1 VTAHVPTLVVG
12 AGISG
17 LVCAYAL
24 RKAGIVAQVVEASAI
39 PGGVIRS
46 ERRDGYLLEHGP
58 QSFNATSAL
67 LNLCRELHIDDQLL
81 PAPANAP
88 RYVLVKGTLRPV
100 PVSPPAFIAS
110 SLFSPVTKLRVL
122 RDILGRSTVPQS
134 DESVAAFTRRKFS
147 RELLDKLVGPFVSGI
162 YAGDPEKL
170 SLRSAFPQLYEA
182 EKSAGSIIRGLL
194 FSAKKHS
201 ASAEKPTLQTFRD
214 GNQTLIQVLAAYLG
228 PNLRCGVTAQRIRL
242 TTAPRDVAIDTPIY
256 EVTLLANGQEEVL
269 TTNRLIIAT
278 PAQQAATLL
287 RDVDPQFES
296 ALSAIAYAPVAVVS
310 LGYPKSAIHH
320 SLEGFGFLVPRSS
333 GLRILGTV
341 WNSSLFPNR
350 APDGHVSLTSF
361 VGGATDPSAV
371 SLPESEIVPIVH
383 RELAS
388 VLGISQPPS
397 LSHVQAWQRAIPQY
411 NLGHFQLIGKL
422 DQLQRKY
429 QSIRLIGNYLR
440 GPALGACVEQ
450 TLTVAQEAIKK
461 DRPTCAT

>member
-1 VTAHVPTLVVG
+1 LVVG

-24 RKAGIVAQVVEASAI
+24 RRAGVDAQVVESAAT

-46 ERRDGYLLEHGP
+46 ERRDGYLLEFGP
-58 QSFNATSAL
+58 QSFNATSPL
-67 LNLCRELHIDDQLL
+67 LNLCRELHIDNQLL
-81 PAPANAP
+81 PAPVNAP
-88 RYVLVKGTLRPV
+88 RYVLVKGSLRPV
-100 PVSPPAFIAS
+100 PLSPPAFLTS
-110 SLFSPVTKLRVL
+110 SLFGPVTKLRVL
-122 RDILGRSTVPQS
+122 RDILGRSTAPQK

-147 RELLDKLVGPFVSGI
+147 GELLDKLVGPFVSGI

-170 SLRSAFPQLYEA
+170 SVRSAFPQLYEA
-182 EKSAGSIIRGLL
+182 EKSAGSVIRGLL
-194 FSAKKHS
+194 CSAKKRS
-201 ASAEKPTLQTFRD
+201 ASSEKPTLQTFRE
-214 GNQTLIQVLAAYLG
+214 GNQTLIQALAANLG
-228 PNLRCGVTAQRIRL
+228 PNLRCGVTARRISLTIASSGTPIFEVTVIANGREEAL
-242 TTAPRDVAIDTPIY
+242 TTDRV
-256 EVTLLANGQEEVL
+256 
-269 TTNRLIIAT
+269 IIAT
-278 PAQQAATLL
+278 PVQQAATLL

-350 APDGHVSLTSF
+350 APVGQVLVTSF

-371 SLPESEIVPIVH
+371 SLPESEIVSIVH

-397 LSHVQAWQRAIPQY
+397 FSHVQAWQRAIPQY
-411 NLGHFQLIGKL
+411 NLGHIQLIDML
-422 DQLQRKY
+422 EPMQRQY
-429 QSIRLIGNYLR
+429 PSIRLIGNNL
-440 GPALGACVEQ
+440 GGHALGACVEQ
-450 TLTVAQEAIKK
+450 ALTVVQGPIKR
-461 DRPTCAT
+461 DRAT

>member
-12 AGISG
+12 AGITG

-24 RKAGIVAQVVEASAI
+24 HKAGVDTQVVESSAA
-39 PGGVIRS
+39 PGGVIHS
-46 ERRDGYLLEHGP
+46 ERREDYLLEFGP
-58 QSFNATSAL
+58 QSFNATSSL
-67 LNLCRELHIDDQLL
+67 VTLCRELHIDDQLL
-81 PAPANAP
+81 QAPAAAP

-100 PVSPPAFIAS
+100 PLSPPAFIAS

-147 RELLDKLVGPFVSGI
+147 HELLDKLVGPFVSGI

-182 EKSAGSIIRGLL
+182 EKSAGSVIRGLL
-194 FSAKKHS
+194 FSARKRS
-201 ASAEKPTLQTFRD
+201 ASAEKPSLQTFRD
-214 GNQTLIQVLAAYLG
+214 GNQTLIQALAANLG
-228 PNLRCGVTAQRIRL
+228 SRLRCDVSAQRIRL
-242 TTAPRDVAIDTPIY
+242 TAASHDGKTDAPIF
-256 EVTLLANGQEEVL
+256 EVSLFANGREEVL
-269 TTNRLIIAT
+269 TAGRLIIAT

-296 ALSAIAYAPVAVVS
+296 ALSPIAYAPVAVVS
-310 LGYPKSAIHH
+310 LGYPQSAIHH

-333 GLRILGTV
+333 GLRILGSV

-350 APDGHVSLTSF
+350 APDGHVLLTSF
-361 VGGATDPSAV
+361 VGGTTDPSAV
-371 SLPESEIVPIVH
+371 SLPESEIVPVVH

-397 LSHVQAWQRAIPQY
+397 FSHVQAWQRAIPQY

-422 DQLQRKY
+422 DRLQRKY

-461 DRPTCAT
+461 DRPTYAT

>member
-1 VTAHVPTLVVG
+1 VTTHVPTLVVG

-17 LVCAYAL
+17 LVCGYAL
-24 RKAGIVAQVVEASAI
+24 RKAGIDAHVIESSAT

-46 ERRDGYLLEHGP
+46 ERRDGYLLEFGP

-67 LNLCRELHIDDQLL
+67 LNLCRELHIDDQLIQAP
-81 PAPANAP
+81 PAAP

-100 PVSPPAFIAS
+100 PLSPPAFIAS
-110 SLFSPVTKLRVL
+110 PLFGPVTKLTVL
-122 RDILGRSTVPQS
+122 RDILGRSAPPQS
-134 DESVAAFTRRKFS
+134 DESVASFTRRKFS
-147 RELLDKLVGPFVSGI
+147 RDLFDKLVGPFVSGI

-182 EKSAGSIIRGLL
+182 EKSAGSVIRGLL
-194 FSAKKHS
+194 FSTKKRT

-214 GNQTLIQVLAAYLG
+214 GNQTLIEALTANLG
-228 PNLRCGVTAQRIRL
+228 SKLRCSVIAQRLRL
-242 TTAPRDVAIDTPIY
+242 TTASYDTEIDSPIF
-256 EVTLLANGQEEVL
+256 EVTLQTNDGEELL

-278 PAQQAATLL
+278 PAQQAANLL
-287 RDVDPQFES
+287 REIDPQFES
-296 ALSAIAYAPVAVVS
+296 ALSAIVYAPVAVVS
-310 LGYPKSAIHH
+310 LGYPKSAVRHA
-320 SLEGFGFLVPRSS
+320 LDGFGFLVPRSS

-350 APDGHVSLTSF
+350 APDGQVLLTSF
-361 VGGATDPSAV
+361 VGGATDPDAV
-371 SLPESEIVPIVH
+371 SLPESEIVSTVH

-397 LSHVQAWQRAIPQY
+397 FSHVQAWPRAIPQY
-411 NLGHFQLIGKL
+411 NLGHIQYMNQLA
-422 DQLQRKY
+422 QLQGKY

-450 TLTVAQEAIKK
+450 ALTVAAEAIKNE
-461 DRPTCAT
+461 RAT

>member
-24 RKAGIVAQVVEASAI
+24 RKGGIDAQVVESSAT
-39 PGGVIRS
+39 PGGVIRG
-46 ERRDGYLLEHGP
+46 ERRDGYLLEFGP

-67 LNLCRELHIDDQLL
+67 LNLCRELHIDDKLL

-88 RYVLVKGTLRPV
+88 RYVLVKGTLQPV
-100 PVSPPAFIAS
+100 PLNPSAFIAS
-110 SLFSPVTKLRVL
+110 SLFGSVTKLRVL
-122 RDILGRSTVPQS
+122 RDLLGRSSPPKS

-147 RELLDKLVGPFVSGI
+147 RELLDNLVGPFVSGI

-170 SLRSAFPQLYEA
+170 SVRSAFPQLYEA

-194 FSAKKHS
+194 FSAKKRG
-201 ASAEKPTLQTFRD
+201 ASAEKPTLQTFRE
-214 GNQTLIQVLAAYLG
+214 GNQTLIQALAAHLG
-228 PNLRCGVTAQRIRL
+228 SNLRCGVTAQRIRL
-242 TTAPRDVAIDTPIY
+242 TTASRNPPTF
-256 EVTLLANGQEEVL
+256 EVTLLANGREEVL
-269 TTNRLIIAT
+269 TTSRLIVAT
-278 PAQQAATLL
+278 PAQQATALL

-296 ALSAIAYAPVAVVS
+296 ALSPIAYAPVVVVS
-310 LGYPKSAIHH
+310 LGYPKSAIQH
-320 SLEGFGFLVPRSS
+320 SLDGFGFLVPRSS
-333 GLRILGTV
+333 GLRILGSV

-350 APDGHVSLTSF
+350 APDGHVLLTSF
-361 VGGATDPSAV
+361 VGGASDPSAV
-371 SLPESEIVPIVH
+371 SLPESEIVSTVH

-397 LSHVQAWQRAIPQY
+397 FSHVHAWQRAIPQY
-411 NLGHFQLIGKL
+411 NVGHMKHMNQLTQIQNKH
-422 DQLQRKY
+422 

-450 TLTVAQEAIKK
+450 ALTIAQETIK
-461 DRPTCAT
+461 RERAT

>member
-24 RKAGIVAQVVEASAI
+24 RKAGVDAQVIESNAT

-46 ERRDGYLLEHGP
+46 ERRDGYLLEFGP

-67 LNLCRELHIDDQLL
+67 ENLCRELHIDDQLL

-88 RYVLVKGTLRPV
+88 RYVLVKGGLRPV
-100 PVSPPAFIAS
+100 PLSPPAFIAS
-110 SLFSPVTKLRVL
+110 SLFSPLTKLRVL
-122 RDILGRSTVPQS
+122 RDILGRSTPPRS

-182 EKSAGSIIRGLL
+182 EKSAGSVIRGLL
-194 FSAKKHS
+194 FSARKRS
-201 ASAEKPTLQTFRD
+201 ASAEKPALQTFRE
-214 GNQTLIQVLAAYLG
+214 GNLTLIQALAANLG
-228 PNLRCGVTAQRIRL
+228 PNLSCGVTAQRIGL
-242 TTAPRDVAIDTPIY
+242 TATSSGTPAFEIT
-256 EVTLLANGQEEVL
+256 VIANGREELL

-287 RDVDPQFES
+287 ADVDPQFES
-296 ALSAIAYAPVAVVS
+296 ALSAIAYTPVAVVS
-310 LGYPKSAIHH
+310 LDYPKSAIHH

-350 APDGHVSLTSF
+350 APDGHALLTSF

-371 SLPESEIVPIVH
+371 SLPESEIVSIVH
-383 RELAS
+383 GELSS

-397 LSHVQAWQRAIPQY
+397 FSHVQAWQRAIPQY
-411 NLGHFQLIGKL
+411 NLGHIQLIDRL
-422 DQLQRKY
+422 DQMQSKY
-429 QSIRLIGNYLR
+429 LSIRLIGNYLG

-450 TLTVAQEAIKK
+450 ALTVAQEAIKK
-461 DRPTCAT
+461 DHAT

>member
-12 AGISG
+12 GGISG

-24 RKAGIVAQVVEASAI
+24 RKAGVDAQVVESSAT
-39 PGGVIRS
+39 PGGAIRS
-46 ERRDGYLLEHGP
+46 ERREGYLLEFGP
-58 QSFNATSAL
+58 QSFNATSVL
-67 LNLCRELHIDDQLL
+67 RNLCRELHIDDQLL

-88 RYVLVKGTLRPV
+88 RYVLVKGSLRPV
-100 PVSPPAFIAS
+100 PLSPPAFIAS
-110 SLFSPVTKLRVL
+110 SLFGPLTKLRVL
-122 RDILGRSTVPQS
+122 RDILGRSTPPQK

-162 YAGDPEKL
+162 YAGDPERL

-182 EKSAGSIIRGLL
+182 EKSAGSVIRGLL
-194 FSAKKHS
+194 FSARKRS
-201 ASAEKPTLQTFRD
+201 ASAEKPTLRTFRE
-214 GNQTLIQVLAAYLG
+214 GNQTLIQALAANLG
-228 PNLRCGVTAQRIRL
+228 SNLRCGVTAQRISL
-242 TTAPRDVAIDTPIY
+242 TTTSSGTPTFEIA
-256 EVTLLANGQEEVL
+256 VIANGREEVL
-269 TTNRLIIAT
+269 STNRLIIST
-278 PAQQAATLL
+278 PAQEAAALL
-287 RDVDPQFES
+287 SNVDPQFEF

-350 APDGHVSLTSF
+350 APDGHVLLTSF
-361 VGGATDPSAV
+361 VGGATDPSAI
-371 SLPESEIVPIVH
+371 SRPESEIVSTVH

-397 LSHVQAWQRAIPQY
+397 FYHVQGWQRAIPQY
-411 NLGHFQLIGKL
+411 NLGHVQLIGRL
-422 DQLQRKY
+422 DQMQSKY
-429 QSIRLIGNYLR
+429 PSIRLIGNYLG

-450 TLTVAQEAIKK
+450 ALTVAREAIKK
-461 DRPTCAT
+461 DHAT

>member
-1 VTAHVPTLVVG
+1 LVVG

-24 RKAGIVAQVVEASAI
+24 RKAGIDAQVIESSVT

-46 ERRDGYLLEHGP
+46 ERRDGYLLEFSP
-58 QSFNATSAL
+58 QSFNATPAL
-67 LNLCRELHIDDQLL
+67 VNLCRELHIDDQLL
-81 PAPANAP
+81 PAPASAP
-88 RYVLVKGTLRPV
+88 RYVLVKGSLRPV
-100 PVSPPAFIAS
+100 PLSPPAFIAS
-110 SLFSPVTKLRVL
+110 SLFGPLTKLRVL
-122 RDILGRSTVPQS
+122 GDILGRSSPPHK

-170 SLRSAFPQLYEA
+170 SLQSAFPQLYEA
-182 EKSAGSIIRGLL
+182 EKSTGSVIRGLL
-194 FSAKKHS
+194 FSARKRSES
-201 ASAEKPTLQTFRD
+201 ADKPTLQTFRE
-214 GNQTLIQVLAAYLG
+214 GNQTLIQALAANLG
-228 PNLRCGVTAQRIRL
+228 PNLRCGVTAQRISRAMTRSGTPIFELTVITNGREDAL
-242 TTAPRDVAIDTPIY
+242 TTDRV
-256 EVTLLANGQEEVL
+256 
-269 TTNRLIIAT
+269 IIAT

-287 RDVDPQFES
+287 RNVDPQFES
-296 ALSAIAYAPVAVVS
+296 ALSAISYAPIAVVS
-310 LGYPKSAIHH
+310 LGYPGNAIHH

-350 APDGHVSLTSF
+350 APDGHVLLTSF

-371 SLPESEIVPIVH
+371 SLPESEIVSIVH

-397 LSHVQAWQRAIPQY
+397 FSHVQAWQRAVPQY
-411 NLGHFQLIGKL
+411 NLGHIRLIDIL
-422 DQLQRKY
+422 EQMQRKY
-429 QSIRLIGNYLR
+429 PSFRLIGNYLR

-450 TLTVAQEAIKK
+450 ALTVAQEAIKK
-461 DRPTCAT
+461 DRVA

>member
-1 VTAHVPTLVVG
+1 LVVG

-24 RKAGIVAQVVEASAI
+24 RKAGVDAQVIESNAT

-46 ERRDGYLLEHGP
+46 ERRDGYLLEFGP
-58 QSFNATSAL
+58 QSFNAMSAL
-67 LNLCRELHIDDQLL
+67 VNLCRELHIDDQLL

-88 RYVLVKGTLRPV
+88 RYVLVKGGLRPV
-100 PVSPPAFIAS
+100 PLSPPAFIAS
-110 SLFSPVTKLRVL
+110 SLFSPLTKLRVL
-122 RDILGRSTVPQS
+122 RDILGRSTPPRS

-182 EKSAGSIIRGLL
+182 EKSAGSVIRGLL
-194 FSAKKHS
+194 FSARKRS
-201 ASAEKPTLQTFRD
+201 ASAEKPALQTFRE
-214 GNQTLIQVLAAYLG
+214 GNLTLIQALAANLG
-228 PNLRCGVTAQRIRL
+228 PNLSCGVTAQRIGL
-242 TTAPRDVAIDTPIY
+242 TATSSGTPAFEIT
-256 EVTLLANGQEEVL
+256 VIANGREELL

-287 RDVDPQFES
+287 ADVDPQFES

-310 LGYPKSAIHH
+310 LDYPKSAIHH

-350 APDGHVSLTSF
+350 APDGHALLTSF

-371 SLPESEIVPIVH
+371 SLPESEIVSIVH
-383 RELAS
+383 GELSS

-397 LSHVQAWQRAIPQY
+397 FSHVQAWQRAIPQY
-411 NLGHFQLIGKL
+411 NLGHIQLIDRL
-422 DQLQRKY
+422 DQMQSKY
-429 QSIRLIGNYLR
+429 LSIRLIGNYLG

-450 TLTVAQEAIKK
+450 ALTVAQEAIKK
-461 DRPTCAT
+461 DHAT